1 MQEVESSGWREAC
14 NGKNTG
20 LGIKGDWCSN
30 LGSSLNWLHD
40 LRHTTPFWVS
50 VWPSWK
56 MGKAARVPLLRT
68 LEKPWHIGKE
78 KTSDNHWIDVSP
90 TEHWGGHQENRETGG
105 WRDSTLSSMSLSK
118 AAYSED
124 AGSGLLRFQLT
135 MWKLSQYLLQEVTF
149 WVTWPAATER
159 KKRQLET

>member
-1 MQEVESSGWREAC
+1 
-14 NGKNTG
+14 
-20 LGIKGDWCSN
+20 
-30 LGSSLNWLHD
+30 
-40 LRHTTPFWVS
+40 
-50 VWPSWK
+50 
-56 MGKAARVPLLRT
+56 
-68 LEKPWHIGKE
+68 
-78 KTSDNHWIDVSP
+78 
-90 TEHWGGHQENRETGG
+90 
-105 WRDSTLSSMSLSK
+105 MSLSK